1 LISEKSY
8 IIILIYTRRRH
19 MSVKQTAVIIDDD
32 PVTLRL
38 LEKYLLEI
46 GWTVFPSD
54 NGTEGYE
61 LIKREKPY
69 VLISDMLLPGIHG
82 VEICRQIKGD
92 PELSQTKV
100 IMMTSVYKNATY
112 LMSDLECKRDGFL
125 KKPIDLNE
133 LKEILEKI

>member
-1 LISEKSY
+1 
-8 IIILIYTRRRH
+8 